1 MSRSSA
7 KFVVLAVRSFSRAA
21 ASAACSVFCRRCKS
35 VMVYGRC
42 FSRRSFCSGPLSLLA
57 FVRTLFVRLCF
68 GWRCAYNPYSVSRL
82 AYGLHELCALD
93 LRSFQCN
100 GYSKPKGF
108 LIAERRRMLSR
119 DRVIGRPGSAQ
130 KSYFARVI
138 VIWWITA
145 LLERFLTVPKT
156 PFWPILSVICP
167 LFTPL
172 FGKLSTIVHNF
183 FTHFPKNVGFW
194 CIIFYT
200 DYILIL
206 YWIERF
212 RTLLERGMYTDISGS
227 YPPWEK
233 RLRTDDAQRLHRNL
247 WISCGQLCF
256 FSW

>member
-1 MSRSSA
+1 
-7 KFVVLAVRSFSRAA
+7 
-21 ASAACSVFCRRCKS
+21 
-35 VMVYGRC
+35 
-42 FSRRSFCSGPLSLLA
+42 
-57 FVRTLFVRLCF
+57 
-68 GWRCAYNPYSVSRL
+68 
-82 AYGLHELCALD
+82 
-93 LRSFQCN
+93 
-100 GYSKPKGF
+100 
-108 LIAERRRMLSR
+108 MLSR
-119 DRVIGRPGSAQ
+119 PKSFLRSKIRAQNRPQTATNEGGSVAIVRNCIEMCTQ
-130 KSYFARVI
+130 KRYLERAI
-138 VIWWITA
+138 VLWWITA
-145 LLERFLTVPKT
+145 LLERFLTVPKS
-156 PFWPILSVICP
+156 PFWPILSVFCP

-194 CIIFYT
+194 RIIFYT

-206 YWIERF
+206 YWIKHF

>member
-1 MSRSSA
+1 MFFSS
-7 KFVVLAVRSFSRAA
+7 VLWFGPALFARSFY
-21 ASAACSVFCRRCKS
+21 F
-35 VMVYGRC
+35 
-42 FSRRSFCSGPLSLLA
+42 
-57 FVRTLFVRLCF
+57 TLFVRLFF
-68 GWRCAYNPYSVSRL
+68 GWRCALRGCAYNPYSVSRF
-82 AYGLHELCALD
+82 AYGLHELCALG
-93 LRSFQCN
+93 LRRFQ
-100 GYSKPKGF
+100 YKRSSKPKGF
-108 LIAERRRMLSR
+108 LIAERRRKLSR

-130 KSYFARVI
+130 KRYFARVI

-145 LLERFLTVPKT
+145 FLDRFLTVAKS

-172 FGKLSTIVHNF
+172 FGELSTIVHNF
-183 FTHFPKNVGFW
+183 FTNFPKKVGFW

-206 YWIERF
+206 YWIKRF

>member
-1 MSRSSA
+1 MFFSS
-7 KFVVLAVRSFSRAA
+7 VLLF
-21 ASAACSVFCRRCKS
+21 
-35 VMVYGRC
+35 
-42 FSRRSFCSGPLSLLA
+42 GPALSLLA

-68 GWRCAYNPYSVSRL
+68 GWRCALRGCADNPYSVSRF
-82 AYGLHELCALD
+82 AYGLHELCALG

-108 LIAERRRMLSR
+108 FDRRKTPKAQPRSR
-119 DRVIGRPGSAQ
+119 DRRPGSAQ
-130 KSYFARVI
+130 KRYFARVI

-172 FGKLSTIVHNF
+172 FGELSTIVHNF
-183 FTHFPKNVGFW
+183 FTHFPKNAGFW
-194 CIIFYT
+194 RIIFYT

-206 YWIERF
+206 YWIKRF